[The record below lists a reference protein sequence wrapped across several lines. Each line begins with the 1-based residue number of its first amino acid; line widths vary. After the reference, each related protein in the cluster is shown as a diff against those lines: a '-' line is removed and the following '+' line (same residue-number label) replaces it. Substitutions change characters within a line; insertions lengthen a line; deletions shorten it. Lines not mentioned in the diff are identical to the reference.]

1 MRIWKI
7 AYVATGVLLAAG
19 SVATAEHGLSSVNK
33 DIYQSALALD
43 VEMQKL
49 GFDGFTL
56 QDRKVRFYDGDCD
69 YVVETDADKQM
80 VVTKETAQLDVFA
93 GTTLEVDGQ
102 WQVLLPTYEQFSGL
116 FDTLG
121 TLGSYQQRMQEGA
134 FDFAGSEY
142 DDRMH
147 AATIWH
153 EAFHAW
159 QAENWHE
166 SMDMLSATT
175 LSMSVSGND
184 TLTAQTQEG
193 DKNPTDIIVREADA
207 SEELRTLFTEEM
219 AQLMNAYNAQNPAE
233 KKEWVAK
240 ALETANLRSEE
251 LSDEAAAMEYYLENY
266 EGSARYVECMA
277 YREMAGDDAWREIYL
292 KDFQY
297 ANGSEKYYHMG
308 MLKCVLLD
316 QLADGWQQEMS
327 DKVGLDELL
336 SKQVKY

>member
-1 MRIWKI
+1 M
-7 AYVATGVLLAAG
+7 YVATGILLAAG
-19 SVATAEHGLSSVNK
+19 SVATAGHGLSSVNK

-43 VEMQKL
+43 GEMQKL

-56 QDRKVRFYDGDCD
+56 RDRKVRFYDGDCD
-69 YVVETDADKQM
+69 YVVETDADNRM

-102 WQVLLPTYEQFSGL
+102 WQVLLPTYEQFSGM
-116 FDTLG
+116 FGALG
-121 TLGSYQQRMQEGA
+121 TLGSYQQGMQEGA
-134 FDFAGSEY
+134 FDFTKSGY
-142 DDRMH
+142 DDYMH

-166 SMDMLSATT
+166 GMTT
-175 LSMSVSGND
+175 LA
-184 TLTAQTQEG
+184 AQTQGE
-193 DKNPTDIIVREADA
+193 DENPTDIIREADA
-207 SEELRTLFTEEM
+207 SEELRTLFAEEM
-219 AQLMNAYNAQNPAE
+219 AQLMNAYNAQNSAE
-233 KKEWVAK
+233 KKEWAAK
-240 ALETANLRSEE
+240 ALETANLRSEK

-277 YREMAGDDAWREIYL
+277 YREMAGSDAWRKIYL

-316 QLADGWQQEMS
+316 QLANNWQQMFS
-327 DKVGLDELL
+327 DKTGLDELL
-336 SKQVKY
+336 SNQVEY

>member
-1 MRIWKI
+1 MKIWKI
-7 AYVATGVLLAAG
+7 VYVATGVLLAAG
-19 SVATAEHGLSSVNK
+19 SAVTAEHGLSNVNR

-43 VEMQKL
+43 GEMQKL

-56 QDRKVRFYDGDCD
+56 RDRKVRFYDGNCD
-69 YVVETDADKQM
+69 YVVETDADNQM
-80 VVTKETAQLDVFA
+80 IVTKEKAQLDVFA

-116 FDTLG
+116 FDALG
-121 TLGSYQQRMQEGA
+121 TMGSYQQGMQEGQ
-134 FDFAGSEY
+134 FDFAESGYNEC
-142 DDRMH
+142 MQ

-159 QAENWHE
+159 QSENWHE
-166 SMDMLSATT
+166 GMDILS
-175 LSMSVSGND
+175 ND
-184 TLTAQTQEG
+184 ILTGQMQEE
-193 DKNPTDIIVREADA
+193 DENPIDIIVREADA
-207 SEELRTLFTEEM
+207 SRELTAMFTEEM
-219 AQLMNAYNAQNPAE
+219 AQLMEAYNTQNLAE

-240 ALETANLRSEE
+240 ALETAKTRSEK
-251 LSDEAAAMEYYLENY
+251 LSDEARAMEYYLENY

-277 YREMAGDDAWREIYL
+277 YREMAGDDAWREVYL

-316 QLADGWQQEMS
+316 QLADGWQQEFS

-336 SKQVKY
+336 HRSNQVEY

>member
-7 AYVATGVLLAAG
+7 MYVATGILLAAG
-19 SVATAEHGLSSVNK
+19 SVATAGHGLSSVNK

-43 VEMQKL
+43 GEMQKL

-56 QDRKVRFYDGDCD
+56 RDRKVRFYDGDCD
-69 YVVETDADKQM
+69 YVVETDADNRM

-102 WQVLLPTYEQFSGL
+102 WQVLLPTYEQFSGM
-116 FDTLG
+116 FGALG
-121 TLGSYQQRMQEGA
+121 TLGSYQQGMQEGA
-134 FDFAGSEY
+134 FDFTKSGY
-142 DDRMH
+142 DDYMH

-166 SMDMLSATT
+166 GMTT
-175 LSMSVSGND
+175 LA
-184 TLTAQTQEG
+184 AQTQGE
-193 DKNPTDIIVREADA
+193 DENPTDIIREADA
-207 SEELRTLFTEEM
+207 SEELRTLFAEEM
-219 AQLMNAYNAQNPAE
+219 AQLMNAYNAQNSAE
-233 KKEWVAK
+233 KKEWAAK
-240 ALETANLRSEE
+240 ALETANLRSEK

-277 YREMAGDDAWREIYL
+277 YREMAGSDAWRKIYL

-316 QLADGWQQEMS
+316 QLANNWQQMFS
-327 DKVGLDELL
+327 DKTGLDELL
-336 SKQVKY
+336 SNQVEY

>member
-7 AYVATGVLLAAG
+7 MYAVTGIFLAAG

-43 VEMQKL
+43 GEMQKL

-69 YVVETDADKQM
+69 YVVETDADNQM

-102 WQVLLPTYEQFSGL
+102 WQVLLPTYEQFSGM

-121 TLGSYQQRMQEGA
+121 TLGSYQQGMQEGA
-134 FDFAGSEY
+134 FDFEGSGY
-142 DDRMH
+142 DDHMH

-166 SMDMLSATT
+166 GMTT
-175 LSMSVSGND
+175 LA
-184 TLTAQTQEG
+184 AQTQGE
-193 DKNPTDIIVREADA
+193 DENPTDIIVREADA
-207 SEELRTLFTEEM
+207 SEELRTLFAEEM
-219 AQLMNAYNAQNPAE
+219 AQLMNAYNAQNPAD
-233 KKEWVAK
+233 KKELAAK
-240 ALETANLRSEE
+240 ALETANLRSEK
-251 LSDEAAAMEYYLENY
+251 LSDEAKAMEYYLENY
-266 EGSARYVECMA
+266 EGSARYVECTA
-277 YREMAGDDAWREIYL
+277 YREMAGDDAWREIYF
-292 KDFQY
+292 KNFQY

-316 QLADGWQQEMS
+316 QLADNWQQMFS
-327 DKVGLDELL
+327 DKTGLDELL
-336 SKQVKY
+336 SNQVEY